1 MYFQFSNIYYKPDEI
16 KYFIDPR
23 YLTHLQENLDPDIMK
38 LGLLSESGQNVATI
52 REPLTFVSFG
62 HKLLQEW
69 AGAYYIARCLERT
82 TDIKV
87 NIC

>member
-1 MYFQFSNIYYKPDEI
+1 
-16 KYFIDPR
+16 
-23 YLTHLQENLDPDIMK
+23 MK
-38 LGLLSESGQNVATI
+38 LGLLTESGQKVASIKEQATY
-52 REPLTFVSFG
+52 VSFG

-87 NIC
+87 NINGFANKQLR